1 MLTLAGFLSAGVS
14 LFLGF
19 YVLRRR
25 RRSRSARY
33 FALLMGANALYAGAY
48 TVELAAPTLEWAV
61 FWLKVEYIGVVLVPV
76 FWFLFSDSYARG
88 GRRVS
93 LRFLPAL
100 LLVPAA
106 TLVLMWTNELH
117 GWVYAELWLREGV
130 PYSILV
136 SRRGPAFIVITLYL
150 YALLLAGT
158 LRILRNVVLTRGLFR
173 VQGITICLGAL
184 LPWLGH
190 ALMIFRLS
198 PYNLDLAPFALTI
211 SGTVVAV
218 GIFKHRL
225 FDLAPIAWDRVIDA
239 IRDGVIVV
247 DVQDRFVDANAAA
260 LRLFPE
266 LARLHPGD
274 TAVRFFSELSYRPL
288 VEAGPQETPADS
300 GPDSRFF
307 RFDATAILDTY
318 GHLIGK
324 AVIAADITETRR
336 LMSRLERLA
345 TTDELTG
352 TVNRRHFMDM
362 AKRELDRAKR
372 SGDPLSVALFDLDHF
387 KLINDQYGHGAGDAA
402 LVAVCDA
409 CRTVLRSS
417 DLFCRYGGEEFVIL
431 FPETDPRSAM
441 EIAERLRR
449 RIEGVVLASGNAQL
463 KVTASFGVA
472 GSDGTLFSSLA
483 EFLKAADGAMYE
495 AKEQGRNAVCLSI
508 PKPGREEAQ
517 GALPF

>member
-1 MLTLAGFLSAGVS
+1 MLTIAGILSAGIS
-14 LFLGF
+14 IFLGL

-25 RRSRSARY
+25 GRSRAARS
-33 FALLMGANALYAGAY
+33 FALLMGANALYAAAY

-76 FWFLFSDSYARG
+76 FWFLFSDAYVRG
-88 GRRVS
+88 GRRSS
-93 LRFLPAL
+93 LRFLPV
-100 LLVPAA
+100 LLVIPAA

-117 GWVYAELWLREGV
+117 GWVYAELRLREGV

-136 SRRGPAFIVITLYL
+136 SRRGPWFMVNTLYL

-158 LRILRNVVLTRGLFR
+158 LRVLRHLVLTRGLFR
-173 VQGITICLGAL
+173 FQGITICLGAL

-198 PYNLDLAPFALTI
+198 PYNLDLAPFALTV
-211 SGTVVAV
+211 SGTAVAV

-247 DVQDRFVDANAAA
+247 DSQDRFVDANAAA
-260 LRLFPE
+260 LRLFPVLE
-266 LARLHPGD
+266 HLHPGD
-274 TAVRFFSELSYRPL
+274 AAENFFAALSYRPS
-288 VEAGPQETPADS
+288 VEAGPQEAAAGAGADA
-300 GPDSRFF
+300 RFF
-307 RFDATAILDTY
+307 RFDATAILDSC
-318 GHLIGK
+318 GSRIGK

-336 LMSRLERLA
+336 LMERLERLA

-372 SGDPLSVALFDLDHF
+372 SGGPLSVALFDLDHF

-431 FPETDPRSAM
+431 FPETGPRPAM
-441 EIAERLRR
+441 EVAERLRR
-449 RIEGVVLASGNAQL
+449 KIEGIALASGNAQFR
-463 KVTASFGVA
+463 VTASFGVA
-472 GSDGTLFSSLA
+472 GSEGAPSSLA
-483 EFLKAADGAMYE
+483 EYLKAADEAMYE
-495 AKEQGRNAVCLSI
+495 AKEQGRNTVCLSV
-508 PKPGREEAQ
+508 PKPGIEETQ